1 MVLLIGRIIRQFAY
15 TLEPGNQ
22 KSQLRSHL
30 VVPLIYLLRNT
41 KNQLKVTLNSE
52 EL

>member
-1 MVLLIGRIIRQFAY
+1 MGQLAY
-15 TLEPGNQ
+15 SLEPRNQ
-22 KSQLRSHL
+22 KSQMWSHL